1 MSDLLGLH
9 RPGTTVLHRL
19 GAGTKLLGLIVLG
32 VVVVVVSG
40 PVTALPLVVGAAA
53 VLAWTAGGVRPVWRA
68 LRGVLLLV
76 VLLGAWL
83 AWAQGWERAVERMG
97 DVATLVLLATVL
109 TTTTPIDAMLD
120 AITRG
125 LRPLRR
131 LGVSP
136 EAVALAFSLML
147 RGVPATLDLARETR
161 DAARA
166 RGLERNLR
174 ALLVPLAL
182 RTVANARATGQ
193 ALHARGVG
201 DD

>member
-9 RPGTTVLHRL
+9 RPGTTLLHRL
-19 GAGTKLLGLIVLG
+19 GAGTKLLGLVVLG
-32 VVVVVVSG
+32 VLVVAVSG
-40 PVTALPLVVGAAA
+40 PVTALPLVAGAAG
-53 VLAWTAGGVRPVWRA
+53 VLAWASGGVRPVWRA
-68 LRGVLLLV
+68 LRGVLLVV

-83 AWAQGWERAVERMG
+83 AWAQGWERAVERMA

-131 LGVSP
+131 AGVSP
-136 EAVALAFSLML
+136 EGVALAFSLML

-166 RGLERNLR
+166 RGLERNPR

-182 RTVANARATGQ
+182 RTVAHARATGQ
-193 ALHARGVG
+193 ALHARGIG

>member
-9 RPGTTVLHRL
+9 RPGTTPLHRA
-19 GAGTKLLGLIVLG
+19 GAGTKLLGLLVAGVL
-32 VVVVVVSG
+32 VVLASNAW
-40 PVTALPLVVGAAA
+40 TALPLVVAAGA
-53 VLAWTAGGVRPVWRA
+53 VLTWVSGGFGPLWRA
-68 LRGVLLLV
+68 LRGVLLV
-76 VLLGAWL
+76 VGLLAAWL
-83 AWAQGWERAVERMG
+83 AWSQGWERAVERAS
-97 DVATLVLLATVL
+97 DVVTLVVLATVL
-109 TTTTPIDAMLD
+109 TVTTPIDEMLD

-125 LRPLRR
+125 LAPLRR

-147 RGVPATLDLARETR
+147 RAVPATLELARETR

-166 RGLERNLR
+166 RGLERSPR
-174 ALLVPLAL
+174 ARLVPLVL
-182 RTVANARATGQ
+182 RSVARSRATGH

>member
-9 RPGTTVLHRL
+9 RPGTTPLHRL
-19 GAGTKLLGLIVLG
+19 GAGTKLLGLVVLG
-32 VVVVVVSG
+32 VLVVLVSG
-40 PVTALPLVVGAAA
+40 PVTALPLVLGAAG
-53 VLAWTAGGVRPVWRA
+53 VLAWASGGARPVWRA

-76 VLLGAWL
+76 VVLGAWL
-83 AWAQGWERAVERMG
+83 AWAQGWERAVERMA

-136 EAVALAFSLML
+136 EGVALAFSLML

-166 RGLERNLR
+166 RGLERNPR

-182 RTVANARATGQ
+182 RTVAHARATGQ
-193 ALHARGVG
+193 ALHARGIG

>member
-1 MSDLLGLH
+1 MSELLGLH

-19 GAGTKLLGLIVLG
+19 GAGWKLLGLLVLG
-32 VVVVVVSG
+32 VLVIVLSG
-40 PVTALPLVVGAAA
+40 PLTAAPLVLAAAA

-68 LRGVLLLV
+68 LRGVLVVV

-83 AWAQGWERAVERMG
+83 AWAQGWERAAERMA

-125 LRPLRR
+125 LRPLRHV
-131 LGVSP
+131 GVSS
-136 EAVALAFSLML
+136 EGVALAFSLML
-147 RGVPATLDLARETR
+147 RGVPTTLDLARETR

-166 RGLERNLR
+166 RGLERDPR

-193 ALHARGVG
+193 ALHARGIG